1 MRPMSAR
8 ELTAAGVGLRFLAA
22 VLLLFATYNPEGYSY
37 YHWALLDWGNFDPI
51 RALIGVVL
59 LIGWAVFLR
68 ATGRSLGTF
77 GLILALA
84 FFGVIV
90 WALVYYD
97 VIEPTSR
104 RAITY
109 LSMFV
114 LAGVLTAGMVWS
126 MVRRR
131 MSGQLDVDDVDN

>member
-1 MRPMSAR
+1 MSKQ
-8 ELTAAGVGLRFLAA
+8 ELTAAGVGLRFAAAIVLILAT
-22 VLLLFATYNPEGYSY
+22 FNPEGYSY
-37 YHWALLDWGNFDPI
+37 YHWALAEWSNFDPI
-51 RALIGVVL
+51 KALVGVVL
-59 LIGWAVFLR
+59 LIGWTVFLR

-84 FFGVIV
+84 FFAAIV
-90 WALVYYD
+90 WALVYYG
-97 VIEPTSR
+97 VIEPDSR

-114 LAGVLTAGMVWS
+114 LAGVLTAGLVWS

-131 MSGQLDVDDVDN
+131 VTGQLDVDDVDD